1 MKIRHRLAYLI
12 IIMSVS
18 VTGICFFT
26 FRQFY
31 KIAIEEQRAWLASSA
46 QIQARLIESMVRF
59 NAKSSL
65 NYSEGAEAEA
75 LKQVM
80 EAHSNFKGF
89 GKTGEFTIARKEG
102 DMIVFLLRHR
112 HYNDG
117 IPDSVPAGS
126 KLAEPMQLAL
136 DGKSG
141 TMIGRDYHGDLV
153 LAAYEP
159 VLVLKLGIVAKIDVA
174 EIRGI
179 YIKSGIEAGVTAV
192 LFILAGTLLLVLV
205 TRPVIVELRQNENTL
220 RLTLD
225 ATSDGS
231 WDWDVPSGKIDFS
244 DAWTRSF
251 GYERGETGHDLRFWE
266 GIIHPDDLRKFRDAI
281 SGHLEG
287 RSDHFEFEGRIR
299 EKSGG
304 HRWRLDRG
312 KVVARDAYGKPL
324 RMVGVSS
331 DIEARKQAERALK
344 ISEEMV
350 MLLLKSS
357 GEGIYGLDLDGNC
370 AFVNR
375 ACVKLLG
382 YETENE
388 LIGKAMHGIVQ
399 PRRKGG
405 ASYPFKECKI
415 HRAVRKGAVVH
426 VDDEVFWRK
435 DGTSFPVEYWS
446 YPIERDGKIVGA
458 AVTFIDITE
467 RTRMQAQLVHS
478 EKLSAIG
485 TFVAGVAHEL
495 NNPITAIHGFSRQLI
510 KREYP
515 MEEVRKKLGIIAREA
530 ERTGNL
536 VKNLLRFSRKHQSGR
551 SNVDINEL
559 VENSLELQTYQ
570 FQAESIEVAR
580 DFSERPLTARAD
592 PNQLQQVFLNIITNA
607 QHAMASA
614 QGKGTLRVETR
625 LVENEAVIIFENSGQ
640 PMPDKILARIF
651 DPFFTT
657 KEAGKGSGLG
667 LSICNEIMK
676 DHGGRISAENIG
688 QDGVRF
694 IVSLPALLEGS
705 GLSSEAVSAFSLK
718 KPGFSVLIVEDEE
731 GPRMWLHETL
741 AAEGFSVR
749 TAENGREAL
758 AALDQEEFDAVISDI
773 KMPVMCGLEL
783 GRWLKEN
790 KPRYMERLVLATGLI
805 DDDLLRYCS
814 EHKCKCLHKPFGE
827 EVLLEAVKEIIDRPR
842 TADK

>member
-12 IIMSVS
+12 IIMSVC
-18 VTGICFFT
+18 VAGICFFT

-31 KIAIEEQRAWLASSA
+31 MIAIEEQRAWLVSSA

-75 LKQVM
+75 LRQVM
-80 EAHSNFKGF
+80 KAHSNFKGF

-102 DMIVFLLRHR
+102 DRIVFLLRHR

-117 IPDSVPAGS
+117 IPDSAPVDS
-126 KLAEPMQLAL
+126 KFAEPMQLAL

-141 TMIGRDYHGDLV
+141 ATISKDYRGVLV
-153 LAAYEP
+153 IAAYEP
-159 VLVLKLGIVAKIDVA
+159 VSALKLGVVAKIDVA
-174 EIRGI
+174 EIRGT
-179 YIKSGIEAGVTAV
+179 YIKSGIEAGVTAILV
-192 LFILAGTLLLVLV
+192 ILAGALLFVLV

-244 DAWTRSF
+244 DAWARSF
-251 GYERGETGHDLRFWE
+251 GYERWEAGHDLSFWE
-266 GIIHPDDLRKFRDAI
+266 GIIHPDDLHKFRDAI
-281 SGHLEG
+281 
-287 RSDHFEFEGRIR
+287 
-299 EKSGG
+299 
-304 HRWRLDRG
+304 
-312 KVVARDAYGKPL
+312 
-324 RMVGVSS
+324 
-331 DIEARKQAERALK
+331 
-344 ISEEMV
+344 
-350 MLLLKSS
+350 
-357 GEGIYGLDLDGNC
+357 
-370 AFVNR
+370 
-375 ACVKLLG
+375 
-382 YETENE
+382 
-388 LIGKAMHGIVQ
+388 
-399 PRRKGG
+399 
-405 ASYPFKECKI
+405 PFKECRI

-426 VDDEVFWRK
+426 VEDEVFWRK

-446 YPIERDGKIVGA
+446 YPMERDGKIIGA

-467 RTRMQAQLVHS
+467 RARMQAQLVHS
-478 EKLSAIG
+478 EKLSAVG

-536 VKNLLRFSRKHQSGR
+536 VRNLLRFSRKHQSGR
-551 SNVDINEL
+551 SNVDVNEL

-570 FQAESIEVAR
+570 FQAENIEVAR
-580 DFSERPLTARAD
+580 DFSERPLTAHAD

-607 QHAMASA
+607 QHAMAEA
-614 QGKGTLRVETR
+614 HGRGTLRVETR
-625 LVENEAVIIFENSGQ
+625 PAGNEVSIIFENSGR
-640 PMPDKILARIF
+640 PMPDKILPRIF

-694 IVSLPALLEGS
+694 IVSVPALS
-705 GLSSEAVSAFSLK
+705 
-718 KPGFSVLIVEDEE
+718 
-731 GPRMWLHETL
+731 
-741 AAEGFSVR
+741 
-749 TAENGREAL
+749 
-758 AALDQEEFDAVISDI
+758 
-773 KMPVMCGLEL
+773 
-783 GRWLKEN
+783 N
-790 KPRYMERLVLATGLI
+790 KP
-805 DDDLLRYCS
+805 
-814 EHKCKCLHKPFGE
+814 
-827 EVLLEAVKEIIDRPR
+827 
-842 TADK
+842 